1 MEQAKVRLGCGKIV
15 ANKVIDKLFIFISSK
30 VDKYNLEL
38 SSLSARL
45 AKFARFVY
53 PLLLL
58 APVVVALVCN
68 LCMTVKIQRIRIT
81 HY

>member
-1 MEQAKVRLGCGKIV
+1 MASKE
-15 ANKVIDKLFIFISSK
+15 IDNSK
-30 VDKYNLEL
+30 VDKYKLRL

-45 AKFARFVY
+45 AKFAGFVY

-68 LCMTVKIQRIRIT
+68 LRMTVKIERIKIT
-81 HY
+81 HYQKI